1 MECVRLMG
9 TSGIAGDEVKQN
21 KRFAAW
27 FRMARS
33 RSELTQEALAE
44 RLGVSQPTIGYWE
57 REGRESMTPEEVRSL
72 AVHLRVTPVEIAAAL
87 GYPTVAAPPARP
99 EQPEGDD
106 PVFIATEIARL
117 SSRLSALLEA
127 EEGNGAGRATRAHS

>member
-1 MECVRLMG
+1 M
-9 TSGIAGDEVKQN
+9 KQN

-33 RSELTQEALAE
+33 RSQLTQEQLAE

-57 REGRESMTPEEVRSL
+57 REGRESMTPDEVRAL

-87 GYPTVAAPPARP
+87 GYPTVAPPARL
-99 EQPEGDD
+99 EQPKEDD

-117 SSRLSALLEA
+117 SSRLSELLE
-127 EEGNGAGRATRAHS
+127 EEDGPNGNGVARATRAR